1 VSSVTP
7 RSKHIGTHRKAG
19 RRERLAIVLGAGL
32 ALAVLATSLAARP
45 GVAARAAASTGTVLS
60 LSVHGNHFTNALGQT
75 VQLRGV
81 DRSSFVSYCS
91 DGYGFAQ
98 GPVTQAGVNA
108 IHAWHVNMIRLQL
121 NEDCWLGIN
130 GMPARYSGIHYRN
143 AIADY
148 VRYANKDGM
157 YVVLSLAWNAP
168 GTRKSLQ
175 QEPMADQSHAPAFWN
190 SVAARFKHN
199 DAVLFDLYN
208 EPRPDYAA
216 DSTAAYRCILRGGT
230 CAGVSYAAAG
240 MQELV
245 NDVRRDGASNVLLIG
260 GPNSAERLDQW
271 LKYKPHDPL
280 GRLAASVHVY
290 NASPDNSLATWN
302 SDIAPVARK
311 VPVVT
316 GEMGQDP
323 LKIGGCQYAFSRA
336 YTTWAD
342 QHGVSYAAFDWD
354 TWPQCDALITTYQGK
369 PTAPYGTGWKAHFA
383 ARARAVS

>member
-1 VSSVTP
+1 MAT
-7 RSKHIGTHRKAG
+7 A
-19 RRERLAIVLGAGL
+19 RRQCFLVLSLAAGL
-32 ALAVLATSLAARP
+32 ILTVSLTTAAARP
-45 GVAARAAASTGTVLS
+45 GAAIRLAAQASSVPSLTVR
-60 LSVHGNHFTNALGQT
+60 GNHFVNGAGRTI
-75 VQLRGV
+75 QLRGV

-130 GMPARYSGIHYRN
+130 GMPAAYSGIHYRN
-143 AIADY
+143 AVANYI
-148 VRYANKDGM
+148 RYADNDGM

-168 GTRKSLQ
+168 GGQKSLQ
-175 QEPMADQSHAPAFWN
+175 QEPMADQSHAPAFWKL
-190 SVAARFKHN
+190 AAQRFGHN
-199 DAVLFDLYN
+199 DSVLFDLYN
-208 EPRPDYAA
+208 EPRPDGAA
-216 DSTAAYRCILRGGT
+216 DSTRAWQCILHGGT
-230 CAGVSYAAAG
+230 CAGVSYQAAG

-245 NDVRRDGASNVLLIG
+245 NDVRGAGATNVLMIG
-260 GPNSAERLDQW
+260 GTNSAEKLDQW

-280 GRLAASVHVY
+280 GRIAASVHVY
-290 NASPDNSLATWN
+290 NASPDNSTATWN

-323 LKIGGCQYAFSRA
+323 LKVGGCGYQFSSA

-354 TWPQCDALITTYQGK
+354 TWHQCDALITTYQGQ

-383 ARARAVS
+383 ARAEATAS